1 MPYILIIVDNYAYAV
16 QNYPDL
22 PDFLLSYIRDG
33 ANYGMYFINA
43 VSTVSSMNYRLAEN
57 VKNKMSLFMSEKG
70 DYSSIFSMPPGI
82 TIDNIKGHGICKYD
96 KYCVEFETALPIASE
111 DENERVLKVR
121 ELVNKIDDVW
131 KGSRAKEIP
140 LLPEKINYK
149 SYNTENIL
157 LGLSKNTVENV
168 EININE
174 RPFAVISEYRNN
186 VFIDMLYDQ
195 IIDKYKIKTKLE
207 TYHEFNQETKT
218 ETVINNLKDGLN
230 VAIISDAGLPVI
242 SDPGFKIVQEARRL
256 GIPCSTIPGASAG
269 ISALVASGIAPM
281 PYTFYGFLD
290 SKKTKRIKELDDL
303 KYVNHTLIFYEA
315 PHRIYET
322 LADMLEVFGDRY
334 VVLARELTK
343 TFEEYISG
351 SISDVLKEENIKGE
365 IVLIVEGFKERKEA
379 LDDPYQKID
388 ELISLGYKPIDAI
401 KEVAKIYNLDRK
413 ELYKNYVD
421 SKK

>member
-195 IIDKYKIKTKLE
+195 IIDKYKIKTKLLYGDFSAKE
-207 TYHEFNQETKT
+207 PDYSYVKEKFSKDLDEIVAELEQRKSK
-218 ETVINNLKDGLN
+218 LKDGDKLDTSKYPYILIFIKSYSELLEEAEDNVRDILANIASLGKDLN
-230 VAIISDAGLPVI
+230 VIIIAQDASNRMSQNLKNDKFIIKSVDIGTLILIGGTISDNHSFVNLDIPFAEKNSPILLN
-242 SDPGFKIVQEARRL
+242 EA
-256 GIPCSTIPGASAG
+256 
-269 ISALVASGIAPM
+269 
-281 PYTFYGFLD
+281 Y
-290 SKKTKRIKELDDL
+290 
-303 KYVNHTLIFYEA
+303 
-315 PHRIYET
+315 
-322 LADMLEVFGDRY
+322 
-334 VVLARELTK
+334 
-343 TFEEYISG
+343 
-351 SISDVLKEENIKGE
+351 VLKKNEVGE
-365 IVLIVEGFKERKEA
+365 VTHKYIRTCVK
-379 LDDPYQKID
+379 
-388 ELISLGYKPIDAI
+388 
-401 KEVAKIYNLDRK
+401 
-413 ELYKNYVD
+413 
-421 SKK
+421 